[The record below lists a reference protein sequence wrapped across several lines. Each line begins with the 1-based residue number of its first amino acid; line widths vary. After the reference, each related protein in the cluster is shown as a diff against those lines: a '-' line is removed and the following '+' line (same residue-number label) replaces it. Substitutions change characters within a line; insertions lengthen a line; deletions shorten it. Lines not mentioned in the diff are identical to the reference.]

1 MGFIAEDV
9 EEIFPGIIKTDKN
22 ETKSMSYTDLIALII
37 EAIRAQQDQ
46 ITILQNIVYQQER
59 DIVNMKNNND
69 NYSDTNVTSSFK
81 NQVINYMDTIINNN
95 IDTTFGDNALLF
107 ENTPNPFTSNTE
119 INFVL
124 PQTYVSAK
132 IIIFN
137 LMGTQLRSYELTQHG
152 KGSITISGSDLEAG
166 MYLYSL
172 LVDNKLIDT
181 KRMLLTK

>member
-1 MGFIAEDV
+1 
-9 EEIFPGIIKTDKN
+9 
-22 ETKSMSYTDLIALII
+22 MSYTDLIGLII

-46 ITILQNIVYQQER
+46 ISRLQNIVYQQER
-59 DIVNMKNNND
+59 DIVNMKNNN
-69 NYSDTNVTSSFK
+69 DTNVTSSFK